1 MQEESNISLEQQI
14 LEAAEELF
22 LDKGFAMTSTTEIAK
37 KAGCNQALIHY
48 YFRTKENLF
57 LKLFESKFIQFASSI
72 NPVVF
77 EGLRFED
84 KLKAIIDSHIS
95 MIARSPKI
103 PFLLLN
109 EVTINSERF
118 EKIIEEIKTLVI
130 PIVMGLS
137 ADLIREERAGTIRK
151 VDPFHLLF
159 SIISMDVFMFIAR
172 PFIQLVREFEDNE
185 YEIFIEERK
194 SQIFDLVWNS
204 IKAQ

>member
-1 MQEESNISLEQQI
+1 MQVESNISLEQQI

-77 EGLRFED
+77 EGLKFED

-95 MIARSPKI
+95 MIERNPKI

-118 EKIIEEIKTLVI
+118 GKIIEEIKTLII
-130 PIVMGLS
+130 PLIMNLS
-137 ADLIREERAGTIRK
+137 AELIKEERAGTIRK

-172 PFIQLVREFEDNE
+172 PLVQLIREFDDDE
-185 YEIFIEERK
+185 YETFIEERK
-194 SQIFDLVWNS
+194 AQIFDLVWNS
-204 IKAQ
+204 IKVQ